1 MARGKVRPP
10 SPTREPH
17 HDRRDVEDEL
27 PAKYARSSA
36 AMIKLRSVRTQIAV
50 LEHVCFESGGREARS
65 DPDRTSR
72 VCGAPLGGSRVSKG
86 ASAGGF
92 VPETLLSPVP
102 SLAEQLDGCRSQGG
116 CDGS

>member
-1 MARGKVRPP
+1 MERGKVRPP
-10 SPTREPH
+10 SPPREPH

-27 PAKYARSSA
+27 PAKYARWSA
-36 AMIKLRSVRTQIAV
+36 AMIKLRGSERKSRC
-50 LEHVCFESGGREARS
+50 LERVCFDSGGREARS

-72 VCGAPLGGSRVSKG
+72 VCGAPRGGSRVSKG
-86 ASAGGF
+86 GSAGGF

-102 SLAEQLDGCRSQGG
+102 SLAERLDGCRSQGG